1 MDEGERMPRQRFI
14 DFGAHATVVQEAGR
28 KILIISTC
36 KLVFT
41 FCLSGVLLFGL
52 VGCSS
57 HSPEAATSDP
67 VAKVRLTRINKFY
80 RLYSNQKKKPP
91 PDEKSFKD
99 FVRSLPQDE
108 KDAALI
114 RGDDVDSLF
123 VSPRDGQK
131 YHIEYGLVA
140 RPEGPN
146 RALAWEETGQKGM
159 RYVALTMGYVKECDE
174 EEFQKQAKKK

>member
-1 MDEGERMPRQRFI
+1 MMRLQRSVDSFRGQR
-14 DFGAHATVVQEAGR
+14 GAVQEALG
-28 KILIISTC
+28 KILLIIG
-36 KLVFT
+36 KIGFMVVPAV
-41 FCLSGVLLFGL
+41 VLLTAV
-52 VGCSS
+52 VGCRSRDD
-57 HSPEAATSDP
+57 PATATSDP

-80 RLYSNQKKKPP
+80 RLYSNQHKKPP
-91 PDEKSFKD
+91 SDEKAFKD

-114 RGDDVDSLF
+114 KGDDVDSLF

-159 RYVALTMGYVKECDE
+159 RYVALTMGYVKECGE
-174 EEFQKQAKKK
+174 EEFQKYAKKK